1 MIRDLL
7 PYLVDK
13 IQLEDTVISLSPIK
27 GSLWVK
33 NFTKSGW
40 KYQNQVLSIKFNNGL
55 DGEIQ
60 IIVSNVKR
68 RVVDIATQQE
78 VWMGAYLSYGMDKN
92 ENPIRTITVPTPILN
107 KEGDEY
113 STNDVADT
121 LRNQPIYPLVK
132 PAIAEYML
140 RHNKPKQYVATA
152 SEVFAQRTPKGI
164 AGNTIVVD
172 VTDGVDME
180 VISMSS
186 TELSTRPTSVY
197 ELEKWCPMVTK
208 SEGNTMAIN
217 MLDNYISYAKNNLKG
232 KQDEKAN

>member
-1 MIRDLL
+1 MIKDLI

-13 IQLEDTVISLSPIK
+13 IQLEETVISLSPIK

-68 RVVDIATQQE
+68 KVVDIATQE
-78 VWMGAYLSYGMDKN
+78 EKWMGAYISYGMDKS
-92 ENPIRTITVPTPILN
+92 ENPIRTITIPTPILN
-107 KEGDEY
+107 KDGDEY

-140 RHNKPKQYVATA
+140 RHNKPKQYVASA
-152 SEVFAQRTPKGI
+152 SEVFQQRTPKGI

-186 TELSTRPTSVY
+186 TELSTRPTSVC
-197 ELEKWCPMVTK
+197 ELETWCPMVTK
-208 SEGNTMAIN
+208 SEGNTMAIK
-217 MLDNYISYAKNNLKG
+217 MLDNYISYG
-232 KQDEKAN
+232 KQII

>member
-1 MIRDLL
+1 MIRDLI

-40 KYQNQVLSIKFNNGL
+40 KYQNQVLSIKFNYGL

-60 IIVSNVKR
+60 IFVCATKR
-68 RVVDIATQQE
+68 KVVDIATQE
-78 VWMGAYLSYGMDKN
+78 EKWMSGYLSYAMDKN
-92 ENPIRTITVPTPILN
+92 EKPIKSITAPTPVLN
-107 KEGDEY
+107 KDGDEY
-113 STNDVADT
+113 YTNDLVNT
-121 LRNQPIYPLVK
+121 LQSQPTYPLVK

-140 RHNKPKQYVATA
+140 RTHRAKQYVASA
-152 SEVFAQRTPKGI
+152 SEVFPQRTPKGI

-172 VTDGVDME
+172 MTDGVDIE

-186 TELSTRPTSVY
+186 TKLSTRPTSVY

-217 MLDNYISYAKNNLKG
+217 MLDNYISYAKNILKG